1 MSLYA
6 FCQAFTLDQVPSHT
20 RAILQ
25 KSLLDI
31 LGTMAGAV
39 SNATSQTLY
48 AYARKHYPAG
58 EFIARLPFDGTPV
71 NLLGAGWAG
80 GFTADS
86 LDAHE
91 GHFTSKGHAGATVV
105 PALLALVDAL
115 HAQGRLVSGRELLEA
130 LCLGYE
136 TGLRAG
142 VALMATS
149 PTYHAS
155 GGFSGIGVVCGGARL
170 LGLDETSFRHALGI
184 AEYFAARC
192 PMMRLIDHPTMLRD
206 AHGAGAYNGL
216 NALLLAR
223 EGVTGAPAETLEAE
237 SASPFWSDLGH
248 RWEIDAQYFKPWP
261 VCRWAQ
267 PALTAMTLLLAEHPQ
282 LCAETL
288 TSVRVETFQE
298 SSCLQGQ
305 RPTNADEAQYALA
318 FPLAALIARGQ
329 VGPEEVTG
337 ASRDR
342 RGGGFVGTLPGGDP
356 LAGDRPPDQRRD
368 LHLTDHRSPGRSGSA
383 PDPGRH
389 RSQVRAVRRAE
400 SHGRRSRRPEACR
413 ARSGAFARGHRG
425 PCTALRALGSITPA
439 HALPARNVVCD
450 RGGLRPRLRSSALSP
465 KPLPACL
472 VAHQRATTALCFE
485 RRCAPNNN
493 KSPNRLRSR
502 PDFEDTRP

>member
-6 FCQAFTLDQVPSHT
+6 FCQDFTLDQAPPHT

-48 AYARKHYPAG
+48 AYARRHYPAG
-58 EFIARLPFDGTPV
+58 EFISRLPFDGTPV

-105 PALLALVDAL
+105 PALLALADAL
-115 HAQGRLVSGRELLEA
+115 HAQGRTVSGRELLEA

-136 TGLRAG
+136 AGLRAG

-170 LGLDETSFRHALGI
+170 LGLDETTFRHALGI

-206 AHGAGAYNGL
+206 AHGSGAYNGL

-223 EGVTGAPAETLEAE
+223 EGVTGAPAETLEADF
-237 SASPFWSDLGH
+237 ASPYWHDLGR

-267 PALTAMTLLLAEHPQ
+267 PALTAMARLRAEHPGID
-282 LCAETL
+282 A
-288 TSVRVETFQE
+288 TSVAAIRVETFQE
-298 SSCLQGQ
+298 SSCLQGH
-305 RPTNADEAQYALA
+305 RPANADEAQYALA
-318 FPLAALIARGQ
+318 FPLAALIARGR

-337 ASRDR
+337 AAINAADILTVSERIEIFEAADLSARFPKEILSRVTVR
-342 RGGGFVGTLPGGDP
+342 LTNGETFTSPITTALGDP
-356 LAGDRPPDQRRD
+356 DQPLTLADIEAKFELFAGQNLGVVARAQ
-368 LHLTDHRSPGRSGSA
+368 LK
-383 PDPGRH
+383 
-389 RSQVRAVRRAE
+389 RAVLELEHSPIA
-400 SHGRRSRRPEACR
+400 
-413 ARSGAFARGHRG
+413 
-425 PCTALRALGSITPA
+425 I
-439 HALPARNVVCD
+439 D
-450 RGGLRPRLRSSALSP
+450 ALSP
-465 KPLPACL
+465 L
-472 VAHQRATTALCFE
+472 F
-485 RRCAPNNN
+485 APY
-493 KSPNRLRSR
+493 
-502 PDFEDTRP
+502 DQ

>member
-6 FCQAFTLDQVPSHT
+6 FCQDFTLHQVPTHT

-39 SNATSQTLY
+39 SNTTSQTLY

-105 PALLALVDAL
+105 PALLALADAL
-115 HAQGRLVSGRELLEA
+115 HAQGRIVSGRELLEA

-170 LGLDETSFRHALGI
+170 LGLDESTFRHALGI

-206 AHGAGAYNGL
+206 AHGVGAYNGL
-216 NALLLAR
+216 NALLLAC

-267 PALTAMTLLLAEHPQ
+267 PALTAMTRLLAEHPQ
-282 LCAETL
+282 LCAETVA
-288 TSVRVETFQE
+288 SVRVETFQE
-298 SSCLQGQ
+298 SSCLQGH
-305 RPTNADEAQYALA
+305 RPANADEAQYALA

-337 ASRDR
+337 ASIEAPDILSVSARIEIVEAADLSAR
-342 RGGGFVGTLPGGDP
+342 FPEEILSRLTVRLTNGESFTSPITAALGDP
-356 LAGDRPPDQRRD
+356 DQPLSLADIEAKFE
-368 LHLTDHRSPGRSGSA
+368 LFAGRNLQA
-383 PDPGRH
+383 D
-389 RSQVRAVRRAE
+389 VRAELKHAVLRLEHAP
-400 SHGRRSRRPEACR
+400 SAIEAL
-413 ARSGAFARGHRG
+413 APLFE
-425 PCTALRALGSITPA
+425 PW
-439 HALPARNVVCD
+439 D
-450 RGGLRPRLRSSALSP
+450 R
-465 KPLPACL
+465 
-472 VAHQRATTALCFE
+472 
-485 RRCAPNNN
+485 
-493 KSPNRLRSR
+493 
-502 PDFEDTRP
+502 